1 MRFFPFVSCQRE
13 IKHLICN
20 HNVCRRLKGNTEE
33 IVEPKL
39 KVDERVSNGNDT
51 ETKEEE
57 KKLHLY
63 EVSYWA
69 K

>member
-1 MRFFPFVSCQRE
+1 MNWILYRK
-13 IKHLICN
+13 I
-20 HNVCRRLKGNTEE
+20 CRRLKGNTAE

-39 KVDERVSNGNDT
+39 KVNEERRKKT
-51 ETKEEE
+51 EE
-57 KKLHLY
+57 KKPHLY